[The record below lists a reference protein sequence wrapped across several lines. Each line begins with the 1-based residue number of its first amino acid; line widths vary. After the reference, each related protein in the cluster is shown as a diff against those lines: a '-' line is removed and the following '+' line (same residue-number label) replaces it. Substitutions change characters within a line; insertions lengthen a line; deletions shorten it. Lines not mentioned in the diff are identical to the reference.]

1 MTDLANNPAVIK
13 LLEYAKKKR
22 TIGLDDLN
30 DLLPEDLMSPENMP
44 DILDTLET
52 AGIQIKAEE
61 TAEHAKEAGEG
72 EFTAEEEVLIDEE
85 DGADDSRLRQDDI
98 FSEVYEAGREGAKP
112 EPERRFIKTAAE
124 AGVDDPI
131 KLYLQEIGK

>member
-61 TAEHAKEAGEG
+61 TAENAKEAGEG

-85 DGADDSRLRQDDI
+85 DGADDSFI
-98 FSEVYEAGREGAKP
+98 FK
-112 EPERRFIKTAAE
+112 K
-124 AGVDDPI
+124 
-131 KLYLQEIGK
+131 